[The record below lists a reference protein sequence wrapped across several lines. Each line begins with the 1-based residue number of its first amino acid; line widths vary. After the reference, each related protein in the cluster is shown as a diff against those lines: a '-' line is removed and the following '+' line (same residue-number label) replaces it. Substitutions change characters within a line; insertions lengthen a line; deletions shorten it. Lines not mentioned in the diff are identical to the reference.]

1 MTLEERLTLA
11 FLKVSPALH
20 LWMLHVDEKADQTV
34 LTEIEESQRSG
45 STGTIAL
52 LHSLDEP
59 AQPYFAA
66 KKLHLT
72 IGHCGQV
79 LCFYARVS

>member
-1 MTLEERLTLA
+1 M
-11 FLKVSPALH
+11 
-20 LWMLHVDEKADQTV
+20 

-52 LHSLDEP
+52 LQSLDEP

-72 IGHCGQV
+72 IGHCGYVQAV
-79 LCFYARVS
+79 PNLEVVSDQIAIPVPYFVRGRLAR